1 MFEKVGQYSSVKTQ
15 QITIFEFVMKEQL
28 IADIKT
34 TLSKS
39 KVELLAQIA
48 GKQANAV
55 KDIIDLTF
63 HKEEQIGFR
72 AAWILEN
79 VYINNPAGFV
89 PFTTYFLANFSKQN
103 NLSAR
108 RHFGKILALLTKRN
122 TLPEIKEILAEY
134 QTDELVETTFAWLID
149 EKVPV
154 AIKSHCLNILAN
166 FCLKHPWIKSEL
178 AQTMEYLV
186 DKESIAFFAKV
197 TQIRKQLKS
206 K

>member
-1 MFEKVGQYSSVKTQ
+1 
-15 QITIFEFVMKEQL
+15 MKAQL
-28 IADIKT
+28 IAAIKT
-34 TLSKS
+34 TLSKG

-48 GKQANAV
+48 AKQQNAV

-63 HKEEQIGFR
+63 HPEEQIGFR

-79 VYINNPAGFV
+79 VYLNDAVNFV
-89 PFTTYFLANFSKQN
+89 PFTTYFLNNFSKQN

-108 RHFGKILALLTKRN
+108 RHFGKILALLTQKN
-122 TLPEIKEILAEY
+122 ALLQIKHILEQY

-149 EKVPV
+149 EEVPV

-166 FCLKHPWIKSEL
+166 FCAKHPWIKDEL
-178 AQTMEYLV
+178 MQTMDYLV

-197 TQIRKQLKS
+197 KQIRKQLKA
-206 K
+206 

>member
-1 MFEKVGQYSSVKTQ
+1 
-15 QITIFEFVMKEQL
+15 MKDQL
-28 IADIKT
+28 IAAIKT

-48 GKQANAV
+48 VKQTNSI

-63 HKEEQIGFR
+63 HPEEKIAFR

-79 VYINNPAGFV
+79 IYVNNPRS
-89 PFTTYFLANFSKQN
+89 FLPYLTHFFANFSRQD

-108 RHFGKILALLTKRN
+108 RHFGKILALLTKKN
-122 TLPEIKEILAEY
+122 ALPEIRQVINHY
-134 QTDELVETTFAWLID
+134 QTDELVETAFAWLID
-149 EKVPV
+149 ENVPV

-166 FCLKHPWIKSEL
+166 LSIKHPWIEEEL
-178 AQTMEYLV
+178 LQTMDYLV

-197 TQIRKQLKS
+197 KQIRKQLKFSS
-206 K
+206 KPL

>member
-1 MFEKVGQYSSVKTQ
+1 
-15 QITIFEFVMKEQL
+15 MKEQL
-28 IADIKT
+28 IAAIKT

-39 KVELLAQIA
+39 KVDLLAQIA
-48 GKQANAV
+48 LKQASAV

-63 HKEEQIGFR
+63 HPEEKIAFR

-79 VYINNPAGFV
+79 VYVNNPVGFAS
-89 PFTTYFLANFSKQN
+89 FAAYFLAQFPSQHH
-103 NLSAR
+103 LSAR
-108 RHFGKILALLTKRN
+108 RHFSKILALLTKKN
-122 TLPEIKEILAEY
+122 APQQIKAILQAY

-166 FCLKHPWIKSEL
+166 FSIKHPWIKDEL
-178 AQTMEYLV
+178 QQTMDYLV

-197 TQIRKQLKS
+197 KQIRKQLKL
-206 K
+206 KL